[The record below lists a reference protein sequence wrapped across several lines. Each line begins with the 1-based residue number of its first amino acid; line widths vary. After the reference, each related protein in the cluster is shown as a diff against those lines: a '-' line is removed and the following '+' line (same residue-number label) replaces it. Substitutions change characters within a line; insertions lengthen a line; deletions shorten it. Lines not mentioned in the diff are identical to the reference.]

1 MTNGLLDSVTTAF
14 YKALAAGNFAEA
26 QMILEEAGECIDAST
41 RAAMWAALANANK
54 IHHIS
59 DEVGHNLEALV
70 AEYGGQA
77 QAYDAIQE
85 AANQVASQ
93 LANGVTT
100 IIVNVGGQEVTITG
114 NIVNGVMQIGTAYVK
129 N

>member
-1 MTNGLLDSVTTAF
+1 MA
-14 YKALAAGNFAEA
+14 
-26 QMILEEAGECIDAST
+26 
-41 RAAMWAALANANK
+41 AALANANK
-54 IHHIS
+54 IHHIF

-70 AEYGGQA
+70 TEYGGQP

-93 LANGVTT
+93 LGNGVTT
-100 IIVNVGGQEVTITG
+100 ITVNVSGQEVTVTG